1 LGRFVAD
8 GNGNF
13 THDAAGLASPVSLGI
28 TGTYTVNPDCTG
40 TAKLI
45 DASGI
50 GRNISFV
57 LVEQSSQA
65 VIGASQQLN
74 FVFSDPGVF
83 GSGYADPQ

>member
-13 THDAAGLASPVSLGI
+13 VQDSAAVASPVNLNLA
-28 TGTYTVNPDCTG
+28 GTYTVNSDCTG
-40 TAKLI
+40 TARLT
-45 DASGI
+45 DSSGI
-50 GRNISFV
+50 ARNLSFV

-65 VIGASQQLN
+65 NMGPRQQLN

-83 GSGYADPQ
+83 GSGYADQQ